1 MQRIFAGMVIW
12 AFWLSFPA
20 LLGKWGHHIWLVV
33 LPTLFLDLLLSTIL
47 SFILPADSEL
57 RGKIPSEHQ
66 GLTDSS
72 NTLNIGCQKKSGT
85 SGVGSHIK
93 TMVGWAEDVTTAH
106 HTPSRPV
113 MPMSERQQI
122 ALLMQMSSPSPP
134 GECTNS
140 SSCWSCPVYSCY
152 SWSPVRVN
160 LSRLWS
166 L

>member
-1 MQRIFAGMVIW
+1 MPPPSNLTIVYTKRNLEPLPHYFPIPSVLHWLNIITFSSIF
-12 AFWLSFPA
+12 
-20 LLGKWGHHIWLVV
+20 
-33 LPTLFLDLLLSTIL
+33 
-47 SFILPADSEL
+47 PADSEL

-72 NTLNIGCQKKSGT
+72 NTLNIGCQKRSGS

-134 GECTNS
+134 GESTCDG
-140 SSCWSCPVYSCY
+140 
-152 SWSPVRVN
+152 
-160 LSRLWS
+160 L
-166 L
+166 

>member
-1 MQRIFAGMVIW
+1 MVI
-12 AFWLSFPA
+12 LS
-20 LLGKWGHHIWLVV
+20 
-33 LPTLFLDLLLSTIL
+33 LSYL
-47 SFILPADSEL
+47 SSFILPADSEL

-72 NTLNIGCQKKSGT
+72 NALNIGCQKKSVT
-85 SGVGSHIK
+85 SGVGSHVK

-134 GECTNS
+134 GESTSHRS
-140 SSCWSCPVYSCY
+140 S
-152 SWSPVRVN
+152 
-160 LSRLWS
+160 
-166 L
+166 